1 MKRFKVKLIIRKMGM
16 FCQSCKQSFET
27 ELSATSQAEAIM
39 KAKKLSGANLDTH
52 KINIEL
58 IKEI

>member
-16 FCQSCKQSFET
+16 FCQYCKQSFET
-27 ELSATSQAEAIM
+27 ELSATSQAEAIT

>member
-16 FCQSCKQSFET
+16 LCQSCKQSFET
-27 ELSATSQAEAIM
+27 ELSATSHDEAIT

>member
-1 MKRFKVKLIIRKMGM
+1 MGM

-27 ELSATSQAEAIM
+27 ELYATSQAEAIT

>member
-27 ELSATSQAEAIM
+27 EVSATSQAEAIA
-39 KAKKLSGANLDTH
+39 KAKNFPAQTLTLTK
-52 KINIEL
+52 
-58 IKEI
+58 